1 MKNFINKIVTVNYQL
16 SARCRKEYYGVSVL
30 NTIKKPL
37 FLPMTLQLRVYVPP
51 HPLIKHWLAV
61 ARDAGTPSVLFRSA
75 MTELGRWLTYEA
87 ARDWLPTQE
96 TTVQSPLDTCLA
108 TVIDPQ
114 IPVAVVPILRAGL
127 GLLEGAQTLLPLA
140 SIYHLGLARDEETLQ
155 PHCYLNKL
163 PEKFDPQTRV
173 LITDPMLATGGSI
186 MAAMAELTQRG
197 ADPSL
202 TRIVCVVAAAPAL
215 QKLSAAYP
223 GLIIYTATIDEKL
236 NNKGYIVPGLGD
248 AGDRIFGT

>member
-1 MKNFINKIVTVNYQL
+1 
-16 SARCRKEYYGVSVL
+16 
-30 NTIKKPL
+30 
-37 FLPMTLQLRVYVPP
+37 MTLQLRIYVPP

-61 ARDAGTPSVLFRSA
+61 ARDAATPSVLFRSA

-87 ARDWLPTQE
+87 VREWLPTQE
-96 TTVQSPLDTCLA
+96 TTVQSPLASCPA
-108 TVIDPQ
+108 TLIDPEM
-114 IPVAVVPILRAGL
+114 PLAVVPILRAGL

-140 SIYHLGLARDEETLQ
+140 SIYHLGLVRNEETLQ
-155 PHCYLNKL
+155 PECYLNRL

-197 ADPSL
+197 VDPTL
-202 TRIVCVVAAAPAL
+202 TRIVCVVAAPPAL
-215 QKLSAAYP
+215 QQLSAAYP
-223 GLIIYTATIDEKL
+223 GLIIYTATIDETV
-236 NNKGYIVPGLGD
+236 NNQGYIVPGLGD

>member
-1 MKNFINKIVTVNYQL
+1 
-16 SARCRKEYYGVSVL
+16 
-30 NTIKKPL
+30 
-37 FLPMTLQLRVYVPP
+37 MTLQLRVYVPP

-61 ARDAGTPSVLFRSA
+61 ARDAATPSVLFRSA

-96 TTVQSPLDTCLA
+96 TMVQSPLDSCPA
-108 TVIDPQ
+108 TLIDPQ
-114 IPVAVVPILRAGL
+114 MPMVVVPILRAGL

-140 SIYHLGLARDEETLQ
+140 SIYHLGLVRDEETLE
-155 PHCYLNKL
+155 PSCYLNKL

-186 MAAMAELTQRG
+186 MTAMTELTQRG
-197 ADPSL
+197 IDPAL
-202 TRIVCVVAAAPAL
+202 TRIVCVVAAPPAL

-223 GLIIYTATIDEKL
+223 GLIIYAAAIDEKL
-236 NNKGYIVPGLGD
+236 NSKGYIVPGLGD